1 MSNFIAKKP
10 TIYGLVLATSLFW
23 TACKDKT
30 EPKADILGKWNVIET
45 TGTYTRSGSAPVTD
59 RETFQRGE
67 FTIDFRANGTLIVDD
82 EEDDPEPWRRISET
96 QIEIDD
102 QEYDIRELTS
112 STLVFGYEESFS
124 DNGVIAREGE
134 TYRLER

>member
-1 MSNFIAKKP
+1 MLSLIPKKT
-10 TIYGLVLATSLFW
+10 TIYGWFLAILLFW

-30 EPKADILGKWNVIET
+30 EPKVDILGKWSVIET
-45 TGTYTRSGSAPVTD
+45 IGTYTRSGSSPVTD
-59 RETFQRGE
+59 RETFKKGE
-67 FTIDFRANGTLIVDD
+67 FTIDFRANGTLIIDD
-82 EEDDPEPWRRISET
+82 EEDDPEPWRRISENR
-96 QIEIDD
+96 IEIDG

-124 DNGVIAREGE
+124 DNGVIAWEGE